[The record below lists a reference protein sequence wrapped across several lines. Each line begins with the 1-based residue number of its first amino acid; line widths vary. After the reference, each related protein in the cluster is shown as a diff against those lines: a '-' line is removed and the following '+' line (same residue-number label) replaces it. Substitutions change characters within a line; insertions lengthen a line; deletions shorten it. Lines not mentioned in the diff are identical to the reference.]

1 VLVIDD
7 AKLIQRFAETF
18 FSRLKFEVIVASD
31 GYEGVKLALA
41 RKPDL
46 ILIDIMMP
54 RLDGL
59 KAMQLIKANH
69 NVREVPIIVMTA
81 YSDRINVVSAAK
93 LGAAAVITKPLTE
106 EILFTKLKSVFGEE
120 FVQSM
125 IPTDPKEKENPF
137 GVNEQE
143 FSDAVSAMVEE
154 FLKFYA
160 EQIGLL
166 ETAVRNRDV
175 ESIRRVTHNIRGT
188 SGSFGYNEATRLA
201 TELNEVVHASTI
213 DWHAAE
219 VLLVQL
225 KNRLTE
231 MKVLVADDIPMIRK
245 LVEYHLKQN
254 WFSTSRTLLT
264 ASRR

>member
-1 VLVIDD
+1 MLVIDD
-7 AKLIQRFAETF
+7 AKLVQRFAGAF
-18 FSRLKFEVIVASD
+18 FSRLKFEVLVASD
-31 GYEGVKLALA
+31 GYEGVKLAIS

-69 NVREVPIIVMTA
+69 AIRDIPIVVMTA
-81 YSDRINVVSAAK
+81 YSDRINIVSAAK
-93 LGAAAVITKPLTE
+93 LGAAAIITKPLTD
-106 EILFTKLKSVFGEE
+106 EILLQKLQLVFGEE

-125 IPTDPKEKENPF
+125 IPTDPAEKENPF

-143 FSDAVSAMVEE
+143 FSDAVRAMVGE

-160 EQIGLL
+160 EQIEIL
-166 ETAVRNRDV
+166 EIAVRNREV
-175 ESIRRVTHNIRGT
+175 ESIRKVTHNIRGT

-201 TELNEVVHASTI
+201 TELNEVVHASNI

-225 KNRLTE
+225 KNRLT
-231 MKVLVADDIPMIRK
+231 K
-245 LVEYHLKQN
+245 
-254 WFSTSRTLLT
+254 
-264 ASRR
+264 

>member
-1 VLVIDD
+1 MAEQSRKCVLVIDD
-7 AKLIQRFAETF
+7 AKLVQRFAGAF
-18 FSRLKFEVIVASD
+18 FSRLKFEVLVASD
-31 GYEGVKLALA
+31 GYEGVKLAIS

-69 NVREVPIIVMTA
+69 AIRDIPIVVMTA
-81 YSDRINVVSAAK
+81 YSDRINVISAAK
-93 LGAAAVITKPLTE
+93 LGATAIITKPLTD
-106 EILFTKLKSVFGEE
+106 EILLQKLQLVFGEE
-120 FVQSM
+120 FVRSM
-125 IPTDPKEKENPF
+125 IPTDPAEKENPF

-143 FSDAVSAMVEE
+143 FSDAVRAMVGE

-160 EQIGLL
+160 EQIEIL
-166 ETAVRNRDV
+166 EIAVQNRDV
-175 ESIRRVTHNIRGT
+175 ESIRKVTHNIRGT

-225 KNRLTE
+225 KNRLT
-231 MKVLVADDIPMIRK
+231 K
-245 LVEYHLKQN
+245 
-254 WFSTSRTLLT
+254 
-264 ASRR
+264 